1 MGMPIIP
8 LPVIVKV
15 VGVSFH
21 RDEVVRV
28 KVGDQVVVR
37 HDPDNPYDS
46 NACVVETGA
55 GGMLGHVPAPVA
67 ARLIRERTE
76 RSWTGSIAEVFP
88 GEHYGVSIRIEA
100 AAGAGDSTGE
110 PVSRPG
116 ESVVAVRAKSGRM
129 LGRLVRQEDG
139 KVVVAN
145 EAGVEF
151 GYPREL
157 VLVD

>member
-1 MGMPIIP
+1 MPAIP

-28 KVGDQVVVR
+28 KVGDAVR
-37 HDPDNPYDS
+37 VDHDPENPYDA
-46 NACVVETGA
+46 NACAVTTPA
-55 GGMLGHVPAPVA
+55 GGVLGHVPAPVA
-67 ARLIRERTE
+67 ARLIREHAE
-76 RSWTGSIAEVFP
+76 RSWSGSVAEIFP
-88 GEHYGVSIRIEA
+88 GEHYGISIRIES
-100 AAGAGDSTGE
+100 AAGADPASE
-110 PVSRPG
+110 SRPAA
-116 ESVVAVRAKSGRM
+116 SLPAVAVRAKSGRV
-129 LGRLVRQEDG
+129 LGVLVRHDEG

-157 VLVD
+157 VVVD